1 VNGVPPRAAAAGTAG
16 TADTADTADT
26 DCSDCVSA
34 FAASP
39 GAALAA
45 GHPARSTPRPGV
57 DIIVDACGLEPPEP
71 FVLTMEGLDA
81 LPPGGRLLLLL
92 PREPRPLYKV
102 LAQNGYRWQS
112 CATPQGIF
120 EILIWAGD

>member
-1 VNGVPPRAAAAGTAG
+1 MKASAINSDGRSAAE
-16 TADTADTADT
+16 TADE
-26 DCSDCVSA
+26 DCTECSAA

-39 GAALAA
+39 GAAWLVA
-45 GHPARSTPRPGV
+45 GDPARSTPRPGV
-57 DIIVDACGLEPPEP
+57 DVIVDACGLEPPAP

-112 CATPQGIF
+112 TSTPQGIF
-120 EILIWAGD
+120 EILIWQGD

>member
-1 VNGVPPRAAAAGTAG
+1 MSAAVPDSDAAVASTAS
-16 TADTADTADT
+16 AEN
-26 DCSDCVSA
+26 DCIDCVTA

-39 GAALAA
+39 GVALAA
-45 GHPARSTPRPGV
+45 GDPARSAPRPGV

-102 LAQNGYRWQS
+102 LAENGYRWQS
-112 CATPQGIF
+112 TSTPQGIF
-120 EILIWAGD
+120 EILIWQAD